1 MNGDRRWILVE
12 GTHILSVIAG
22 ILIYQALG
30 CMYSSFSFSDF
41 YQKSPH
47 LLAVRAQSD
56 IIRVTYPSLAE
67 YKTSE
72 L

>member
-1 MNGDRRWILVE
+1 MKGGRRWILME
-12 GTHILSVIAG
+12 ERHILGVIAG

-56 IIRVTYPSLAE
+56 INECPAQV
-67 YKTSE
+67 
-72 L
+72 